1 MASTTTTS
9 TPITLDD
16 LSKDLKAIR
25 KDLRK
30 IKAFIEDPTGEKS
43 KSRSQNNGF
52 NKPLQVT
59 PLLRAFLK
67 LPEGEMIS
75 RSQVT
80 KAVNAYVTEKGLKA
94 GQNISMDETLKEL
107 LQPPADVQVT
117 FLNIQKFINPHYIKE
132 EKPAAPA
139 KEKKVAAA
147 PAKEEEKP
155 VVKKPTVK
163 KPVTKA

>member
-1 MASTTTTS
+1 MASATTA
-9 TPITLDD
+9 PVTLDD
-16 LSKDLKAIR
+16 LVKDLKAIR

-30 IKAFIEDPTGEKS
+30 IKAFIEDPTGEKT

-52 NKPLQVT
+52 NKPLNVT
-59 PLLRAFLK
+59 PKLRAFLN

-94 GQNISMDETLKEL
+94 GQNISLDATLKDL
-107 LQPPADVQVT
+107 LNPPEGTQVT

-132 EKPAAPA
+132 EKPAEPV
-139 KEKKVAAA
+139 KEKPSK
-147 PAKEEEKP
+147 EEKP

-163 KPVTKA
+163 KPAAAKA